1 MLFGLLLSVH
11 FALATQSPS
20 RPKAVTASELE
31 KLAQESAAEKD
42 WESAADEYRR
52 AVELDPH
59 SVRLHIELGEALA
72 AAGDYPRAISAFTEA
87 LHLDPRL
94 ESAQLKLAEAYRRIF
109 NYDQARQLLERAQR
123 DHPTSADVRQ
133 ALDRLEAEM
142 QHYQQAAN
150 QIPAQT
156 AHLLQQAED
165 FAKRSQFT
173 EAVDLVTQ
181 AVEKDPANAEL
192 QAQLAKF
199 LSAAGEQS
207 KAEAAIQKSL
217 AIRPNDTDYLYIR
230 GKIFEK
236 ENRPEEALQV
246 FDEIIL
252 INSKRA
258 DAYFEIGSIRQQ
270 QGKLK
275 QAREAYKK
283 AIDLDPTNADYRKAL
298 DSTTN

>member
-11 FALATQSPS
+11 FALAAQSPS
-20 RPKAVTASELE
+20 RPKTVTAAELE

-52 AVELDPH
+52 AIELDPR

-72 AAGDYPRAISAFTEA
+72 SSGDYPGAISAFTEA
-87 LHLDPRL
+87 LRLDPRL
-94 ESAQLKLAEAYRRIF
+94 ESAQLKLAEAYRRVF
-109 NYDQARQLLERAQR
+109 NYDQARQLLERAER

-150 QIPAQT
+150 KLPTEA

-173 EAVDLVTQ
+173 QAVDLVTQ

-192 QAQLAKF
+192 QAQFAKI
-199 LSAAGEQS
+199 LCSAGELS
-207 KAEAAIQKSL
+207 KADAAIQKSL
-217 AIRPNDTDYLYIR
+217 AIRPNDPDYLYIR
-230 GKIFEK
+230 GKILEK
-236 ENRPEEALQV
+236 ENHPEEALQV
-246 FDEIIL
+246 FEEITL
-252 INSKRA
+252 LNSKRA
-258 DAYFEIGSIRQQ
+258 DAYFEIGAIRQQ
-270 QGKLK
+270 QGKSK
-275 QAREAYKK
+275 QARQAYKK
-283 AIDLDPTNADYRKAL
+283 AFDLDPANADYRKAL
-298 DSTTN
+298 DEITP